1 MKSVKG
7 KEACLNGSSCPERD
21 KRSRYTHRSFG
32 QKRGDND
39 VMTDLDTRDHH
50 IDDARK

>member
-1 MKSVKG
+1 MAQAAR
-7 KEACLNGSSCPERD
+7 KEI
-21 KRSRYTHRSFG
+21 KRPRHTHGSFG

-39 VMTDLDTRDHH
+39 VMTDLDTRDHD

>member
-21 KRSRYTHRSFG
+21 KRPRHTH
-32 QKRGDND
+32 KRGDND
-39 VMTDLDTRDHH
+39 IMTNLDTRDQD

>member
-1 MKSVKG
+1 MKSVKE

-21 KRSRYTHRSFG
+21 KRPRHTYGSFG

-39 VMTDLDTRDHH
+39 VMTDLDTRD
-50 IDDARK
+50 DDVDNARK